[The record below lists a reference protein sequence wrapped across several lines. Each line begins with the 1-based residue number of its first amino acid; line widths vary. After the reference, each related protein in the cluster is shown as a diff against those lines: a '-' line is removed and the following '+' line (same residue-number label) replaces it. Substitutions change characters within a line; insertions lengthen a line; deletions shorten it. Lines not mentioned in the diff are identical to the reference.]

1 MTKRLKLFLIIL
13 LGAIAAAC
21 CAVGCKVGTPDR
33 AQLLAPYKG
42 GHVTYYANGGYFNR
56 NTSIYVRELYFKADN
71 VPFFDITEETDGI
84 DVMRSGFDFNGWC
97 VPERYPEG
105 HEHAGE
111 IKYTHAE
118 TGETVYPLLHE
129 DGSPVTD
136 STEDRP
142 LFYAEG
148 KDERILEKD
157 VRMTASETSYNEGS
171 TVKTGDEIVVCAN
184 WKPALKFVF
193 KLAVDDASKTY
204 EYDGKTYKKGDII
217 SEMPF
222 GKENENN
229 PGSSVSVSFKDAT
242 FVANYADEACTIPVG
257 SYNRDDYDGQAQIEV
272 WSKFLDGDWT
282 IVRNKVSTVQTM
294 FNGLSSDKNRYYII
308 EDINCGTAN
317 FSLSRGVKATVEGNG
332 HTITGI
338 KINYAQSLDNGATV
352 APLFGKISA
361 GASIKNLTLKDIT
374 MSVKCKG
381 ELTFYAIAS
390 EVEEG
395 ATLENLTV
403 EGITAEVTAAK
414 GVSNAKDGDR
424 TNWLFGGSGTD
435 EQFLTSHKG
444 VTVKGENTLTIN

>member
-33 AQLLAPYKG
+33 EQLLAPYKG

-71 VPFFDITEETDGI
+71 VPFFDITEKTDGI
-84 DVMRSGFDFNGWC
+84 DVMRSGFDFNGWYT
-97 VPERYPEG
+97 PERYPEG

-118 TGETVYPLLHE
+118 TGETVYPLLH
-129 DGSPVTD
+129 DDKTPVTD

-148 KDERILEKD
+148 KDEKILEKD
-157 VRMTASETSYNEGS
+157 VRMTASETVYNEES
-171 TVKTGDEIVVCAN
+171 TINSGDEVVVCAN

-193 KLAVDDASKTY
+193 KLAVDDENKTY
-204 EYDGKTYKKGDII
+204 EYDGKTYRKGDTI

-222 GKENENN
+222 GKENSVN
-229 PGSSVSVSFKDAT
+229 PGSSVSVSFENAT
-242 FVANYADEACTIPVG
+242 FVANYADAACTIPVG
-257 SYNRDDYDGQAQIEV
+257 AYNRDDFEGQSEIVV

-282 IVRNKVSTVQTM
+282 IVRNKVSTVQSM
-294 FNGLSSDKNRYYII
+294 FTGLSSAKNRYYII
-308 EDINCGTAN
+308 EDIDCGSAN
-317 FSLSRGVKATVEGNG
+317 IAIVRNVKATVEGNG

-338 KINYAQSLDNGATV
+338 NISPSTALGNGVTV
-352 APLFGKISA
+352 APLLGRISA
-361 GASIKNLTLKDIT
+361 GASIKNLTLKDISIT
-374 MSVKCKG
+374 LKCKG

-403 EGITAEVTAAK
+403 DGITATVSAAGGVT
-414 GVSNAKDGDR
+414 NATDGDLS
-424 TNWLFGGSGTD
+424 NWLFGGSGTD